1 LHEAPE
7 EQPFPLKYNLQ
18 PSFFIENQLFK
29 ERERRKGWSKSKE
42 EVSAGENKGENRRMV
57 ESQEESREGIAG
69 ENCWREL
76 LERIAGENR
85 GRKKGRYR
93 KSEVREESQ
102 EESRNVK
109 H

>member
-1 LHEAPE
+1 MHEAPE

-18 PSFFIENQLFK
+18 PSFFIENQLFE

-76 LERIAGENR
+76 LERIAEGKKEDIATVKCGRNRKKNR
-85 GRKKGRYR
+85 GMF
-93 KSEVREESQ
+93 SARE
-102 EESRNVK
+102 N
-109 H
+109 